1 MTPALALL
9 ALFAAPDALA
19 QGRNTFIAVG
29 TATRSGY
36 EELSLVGWGEG
47 CSVAVKYLRYPPE
60 GFGLRGIPD
69 AFRIGT
75 ISLAPDGTA
84 QVERWMYSSDRGRG
98 WSAKDMEAAAERLR
112 DQGRHDNKGTT
123 ERLRKGRVGDQPGL
137 EALLTSTAVFQADPP
152 LGGFPERFR
161 FLAVHYSPLISCALF
176 DFADPA
182 SPRDG
187 HRLVLARLPEPGVRR
202 ARARAHVT
210 NALLLYRHDGDLTAA
225 EAELAVASA
234 MDPNYAL
241 ARYHH
246 ALLLSLHGRFN
257 EALASLK
264 AAVTQDGAFA
274 VEARKAPE
282 LEALKNDPRLKALLA
297 AAPPPR
303 ERRPPPGEA
312 AERGA
317 RPAPPPERKSAAPE
331 RRRY

>member
-1 MTPALALL
+1 MTPVLALAFLL
-9 ALFAAPDALA
+9 APADAPA

-60 GFGLRGIPD
+60 GIGLRGIPD

-75 ISLAPDGTA
+75 LSLAPDGEA
-84 QVERWMYSSDRGRG
+84 QVERWLYSSDKGRG
-98 WSAKDMEAAAERLR
+98 WSPEDMAAAAERLR
-112 DQGRHDNKGTT
+112 DQGRHDRKGTT
-123 ERLRKGRVGDQPGL
+123 ERLRKGRVADQPGL
-137 EALLTSTAVFQADPP
+137 ETLLTSTAVFQADPP

-161 FLAVHYSPLISCALF
+161 FSAVHFSPLISCALF
-176 DFADPA
+176 DFVDPA

-187 HRLVLARLPEPGVRR
+187 HRLLMARLPEPGVRR

-210 NALLLYRHDGDLTAA
+210 NALLFYRNEGDLTSA

-264 AAVTQDGAFA
+264 AAVSKDGAFA
-274 VEARKAPE
+274 AEARKATE

-303 ERRPPPGEA
+303 ERRPPPGPA
-312 AERGA
+312 AAPGS
-317 RPAPPPERKSAAPE
+317 RPAPPPERKSAAPA
-331 RRRY
+331 RRR

>member
-9 ALFAAPDALA
+9 AVLAAPDAFA

-36 EELSLVGWGEG
+36 EEVSLVGWGEG

-60 GFGLRGIPD
+60 GIGLRGIPD

-75 ISLAPDGTA
+75 VTLPPDGEA
-84 QVERWMYSSDRGRG
+84 QVERWMYSSDKGRG
-98 WSAKDMEAAAERLR
+98 WSPEDMAAAAERLR
-112 DQGRHDNKGTT
+112 DQGRHDRKGTT
-123 ERLRKGRVGDQPGL
+123 ERLRKGRVADQPGL
-137 EALLTSTAVFQADPP
+137 EALLTSTAVFQSDPP

-161 FLAVHYSPLISCALF
+161 FSAVHYSPLISCALF
-176 DFADPA
+176 EFVDPA

-187 HRLVLARLPEPGVRR
+187 YRLVMARLPEPGVRR
-202 ARARAHVT
+202 SRARAHVT
-210 NALLLYRHDGDLTAA
+210 NALLFYRNDADLTAA
-225 EAELAVASA
+225 EGELAVASA
-234 MDPNYAL
+234 MDPNYPL

-264 AAVTQDGAFA
+264 AAVSKDGSFA

-303 ERRPPPGEA
+303 ERRPPPGA
-312 AERGA
+312 AAAPGSRQ
-317 RPAPPPERKSAAPE
+317 APPPERKSAAPE

>member
-1 MTPALALL
+1 MAPVLALAFLL
-9 ALFAAPDALA
+9 APLDALA
-19 QGRNTFIAVG
+19 QGRTTVIAVG
-29 TATRSGY
+29 TATRTGY

-47 CSVAVKYLRYPPE
+47 CSVAVRYVRYPPE
-60 GFGLRGIPD
+60 GIGLRGVPD

-75 ISLAPDGTA
+75 ITLPPDGTA
-84 QVERWMYSSDRGRG
+84 QVERWMYSSDSGRG
-98 WSAKDMEAAAERLR
+98 WSPKDMAASAERLR
-112 DQGRHDNKGTT
+112 DQGRHDNTGTT
-123 ERLRKGRVGDQPGL
+123 ERLRSGRVAEQPGL
-137 EALLTSTAVFQADPP
+137 EALLTSTAVFQSDPP

-161 FLAVHYSPLISCALF
+161 FSAVHYSPLISCALF
-176 DFADPA
+176 DFVDPA

-210 NALLLYRHDGDLTAA
+210 NGLLLYRNEGDLTAA

-234 MDPNYAL
+234 MDPNYPL

-264 AAVTQDGAFA
+264 AAVSRDGSFA
-274 VEARKAPE
+274 AAARKAPE
-282 LEALKNDPRLKALLA
+282 LEALKYDPRLKALLA
-297 AAPPPR
+297 SAPPPR
-303 ERRPPPGEA
+303 ERRPPPGA
-312 AERGA
+312 AVTPGSRQ
-317 RPAPPPERKSAAPE
+317 APPPERKSAAPE